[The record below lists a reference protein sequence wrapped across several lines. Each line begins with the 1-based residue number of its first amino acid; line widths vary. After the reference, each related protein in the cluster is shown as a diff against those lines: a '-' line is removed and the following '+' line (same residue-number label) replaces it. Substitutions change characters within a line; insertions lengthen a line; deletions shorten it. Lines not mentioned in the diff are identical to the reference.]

1 MSALPS
7 RTLLVVGGGLA
18 EIPLIQAG
26 KALGYRVVTTGNRP
40 DDRGHPFADQY
51 ASADFSDAD
60 DVHRVAVTVGAEAI
74 VSGCNDFAA
83 LSTAEVASRLGLPG
97 HDPIDTSLVLH
108 HKDRFRQLLVDL
120 GIPTPQA
127 LRVSSS
133 VDVEAAIAEL
143 ELPLIVKPVDLTGGK
158 GMTTCHRADDVLP
171 AVERALALTRQ
182 PYVVLEQFL
191 TGTHHG
197 FTCFIHQARV
207 GFWFADDEQYFRNP
221 FLVSGTSAPSSL
233 PAAAAQELIDA
244 TERIASHL
252 GLVDGLMH
260 LQCVMTSAGPRVIE
274 LCRRCPGDLYPRFVQ
289 LATGFDYA
297 RSVVQAELGQL
308 PAGGSAPTR
317 SCVVRRCLMAS
328 QNGTLRA
335 VHWPADVEARIVD
348 RTLWWSSGQS
358 VTNYLVD
365 KFGIVF
371 LQYEEE
377 VGMRLAL
384 AELDQSFVVDVV
396 P

>member
-1 MSALPS
+1 
-7 RTLLVVGGGLA
+7 
-18 EIPLIQAG
+18 
-26 KALGYRVVTTGNRP
+26 
-40 DDRGHPFADQY
+40 
-51 ASADFSDAD
+51 
-60 DVHRVAVTVGAEAI
+60 
-74 VSGCNDFAA
+74 
-83 LSTAEVASRLGLPG
+83 
-97 HDPIDTSLVLH
+97 
-108 HKDRFRQLLVDL
+108 
-120 GIPTPQA
+120 
-127 LRVSSS
+127 
-133 VDVEAAIAEL
+133 
-143 ELPLIVKPVDLTGGK
+143 
-158 GMTTCHRADDVLP
+158 
-171 AVERALALTRQ
+171 
-182 PYVVLEQFL
+182 L